1 MNKLKLVLLI
11 GSASIVTACGGNRLP
26 DSVKVTRGPASAK
39 DAGLL
44 VSDTTESEL
53 AAAAEQNSNIRVRVV
68 NEAHS
73 IYEVK
78 GISEGELQ
86 ALLPHRAETIKK
98 NEFVHFKSA
107 DTVAELE
114 QGDFQGLAELMASK
128 DITQTE
134 AEDFVRPCIN
144 NSAARPRIDVASV
157 SKRDSTDASYL
168 LKLGESVTLDATKTT
183 DTAGKP
189 VQTLFLLFP
198 NSDSNIAQR
207 FTISPTLTL
216 KPDGLGE
223 YTYIVVAKDAANNCA
238 MKQDIVY
245 VTQDVPYDK
254 TKAIKAVDAAKLD
267 LTKFWQLD
275 ATGAKL
281 AWPTSAGK
289 NVVVAI
295 LDSGVNYNHPALA
308 ANIQVNSKEIA
319 GNNIDDDKNGF
330 VDDVAGWDFGNSD
343 AFPYD
348 DYGHGS
354 HCAGITASSVFGIAK
369 NAKILPV
376 KIGGGAG
383 IDTASVV
390 GGIYYAVDN
399 GAKIISMS
407 LGFEQNLAT
416 MRTALEYAR
425 KKNVIVIAAAGNGD
439 AQGMGM
445 DNDVTPMY
453 PASYPLDNIV
463 AVAATGVTNEI
474 TQYSNYGLKSVHVGA
489 PGGDDNGQIL
499 SSYKAN
505 PKNADYKEMSGTSMA
520 TPAVAGVVAQVLALK
535 PDLIPSAVRDLL
547 MASGTPSAS
556 LKGKIASGRLVNSGL
571 VLKAATATA
580 SGTRKGAGKDT
591 HPVAAKAP
599 SIKKLTN
606 IFPRQ

>member
-26 DSVKVTRGPASAK
+26 ESVKVTRGPASAK
-39 DAGLL
+39 DAGLV

-53 AAAAEQNSNIRVRVV
+53 AAAAEQNPNIRVRVV

-98 NEFVHFKSA
+98 NEFVRFQSA

-114 QGDFQGLAELMASK
+114 EGDFQSLAELMASR
-128 DITQTE
+128 DITQPE
-134 AEDFVRPCIN
+134 AEEFVRPCIN
-144 NSAARPRIDVASV
+144 NPAARPRINVASA
-157 SKRDSTDASYL
+157 SKRDPTDASYL
-168 LKLGESVTLDATKTT
+168 LTLGQSVTLDAAKTT
-183 DTAGKP
+183 DSTGKLP
-189 VQTLFLLFP
+189 VEVLFLVFP
-198 NSDSNIAQR
+198 NSDSNIPQK
-207 FTISPTLTL
+207 FTLSNSLTL

-223 YTYIVVAKDAANNCA
+223 YTYIVVAKDKANNCA

-245 VTQDVPYDK
+245 VTQDTPYDK
-254 TKAIKAVDAAKLD
+254 TKAISAAEAAKLD
-267 LTKFWQLD
+267 LNKFWQLD
-275 ATGAKL
+275 VTGAKIS
-281 AWPTSAGK
+281 WPKSAGK
-289 NVVVAI
+289 DVVVAI

-308 ANIQVNSKEIA
+308 ANIAINSKEVA
-319 GNNIDDDKNGF
+319 GNKIDDDKNGF
-330 VDDVAGWDFGNSD
+330 VDDVVGWDFGNSD

-369 NAKILPV
+369 NAKIMSI

-407 LGFEQNLAT
+407 LGFNQNVAT
-416 MRTALEYAR
+416 LRTALEYAA

-439 AQGMGM
+439 AQGLGV
-445 DNDVTPMY
+445 DNDLVPMY
-453 PASYPLDNIV
+453 PASYPLANIV
-463 AVAATGVTNEI
+463 SVAATGVTNDI
-474 TQYSNYGLKSVHVGA
+474 TQYSNYGLKTVHLGA

-499 SSYKAN
+499 SAYKAN
-505 PKNADYKEMSGTSMA
+505 PKNAVYKEMSGTSMA
-520 TPAVAGVVAQVLALK
+520 TPAVAGVAAQALALK
-535 PDLIPSAVRDLL
+535 PALLPTALRKLL
-547 MASGTPSAS
+547 MDSGTAS
-556 LKGKIASGRLVNSGL
+556 LTLKGKTASGKVVNSGL
-571 VLKAATATA
+571 VLKALTAA
-580 SGTRKGAGKDT
+580 RPA
-591 HPVAAKAP
+591 PVKAP
-599 SIKKLTN
+599 ALRKLTN